1 MANLCLC
8 TLLHPFWCPCNCI
21 LAASPPNIVRPLRLS
36 ARSPPPS
43 LRLNPAS
50 SFLQTHRVGGDNVV
64 HECRKR
70 HTPASPFHFKIS
82 APSSCRKEPKRPAKS
97 ISLNDLYDLHGEI
110 LLILIFQTLPKIGI
124 RILFLLISVMYRLTC
139 IN

>member
-1 MANLCLC
+1 MSEFSI
-8 TLLHPFWCPCNCI
+8 TIPITISITFVGW
-21 LAASPPNIVRPLRLS
+21 
-36 ARSPPPS
+36 
-43 LRLNPAS
+43 
-50 SFLQTHRVGGDNVV
+50 VGGAED
-64 HECRKR
+64 
-70 HTPASPFHFKIS
+70 FKIS

>member
-1 MANLCLC
+1 MFALFVPLS
-8 TLLHPFWCPCNCI
+8 TPSHPPFLL
-21 LAASPPNIVRPLRLS
+21 A
-36 ARSPPPS
+36 
-43 LRLNPAS
+43 PAS
-50 SFLQTHRVGGDNVV
+50 SFIQTHRVGGDNVV

-110 LLILIFQTLPKIGI
+110 LLGTVAS
-124 RILFLLISVMYRLTC
+124 ISTSTGTKFSTTKFSTAKFNTAVYWVQLYTVV
-139 IN
+139 NNSTK

>member
-1 MANLCLC
+1 M
-8 TLLHPFWCPCNCI
+8 LLHFATPLFVPLQLHFGCEPSKYSAP
-21 LAASPPNIVRPLRLS
+21 LKRPL
-36 ARSPPPS
+36 PPP
-43 LRLNPAS
+43 LLLNPTS

-110 LLILIFQTLPKIGI
+110 PIILIFQTVPKIGI
-124 RILFLLISVMYRLTC
+124 GILFIFFSVMYRRKC
-139 IN
+139 IK

>member
-1 MANLCLC
+1 VLVHFATTILVPLQ
-8 TLLHPFWCPCNCI
+8 LHFGCEPSKYSAPF
-21 LAASPPNIVRPLRLS
+21 AFKRPL
-36 ARSPPPS
+36 PPPP

-70 HTPASPFHFKIS
+70 HTPASPFLFKIS

>member
-1 MANLCLC
+1 MTNVSFCPV
-8 TLLHPFWCPCNCI
+8 LHPFCALATAFQGLRCLRFLCPFPH
-21 LAASPPNIVRPLRLS
+21 LL
-36 ARSPPPS
+36 PPPF
-43 LRLNPAS
+43 LLAPAS

-97 ISLNDLYDLHGEI
+97 ISLNDLYYLHGEI
-110 LLILIFQTLPKIGI
+110 LLISIFQTLPKIGI